1 MSKRCLYCYQNLQEN
16 ETDFHVA
23 CSKKIF
29 GVPIP
34 PVLPYSEND
43 MNELATQVI
52 QSRTTV
58 TGVQPKLSLH
68 LASAEQPNLAK
79 RFTIVGM
86 WGSYILK
93 TPSPHYPQ
101 LPEVEDLTMH
111 LASIAKIKV
120 VPHSLIRLS
129 SGNLA
134 YITRRIDRVK
144 KEKLHMEDFCQLT
157 DKLTEDKYRGSHEQV
172 AKAILKFSTTPGLD
186 VINFFELVL
195 FSFLTGNA
203 DMHLKNFSL
212 IYKPVIGPVFSPAY
226 DLVASALIFPAD
238 DEDLA
243 LTLNGK
249 KKKINRNDFI
259 AAFTTLGLDAKQQEN
274 IFKKMNKAKSS
285 WLEFI
290 DISFLNDEM
299 KLAYKNLIQNRFESV
314 YPTTTN
320 EQPTTHS

>member
-1 MSKRCLYCYQNLQEN
+1 MSKRCLYCYQLLSEN
-16 ETDFHVA
+16 ENDFHA
-23 CSKKIF
+23 SCSKKMF
-29 GVPIP
+29 GTAVPP
-34 PVLPYSEND
+34 MLPYSEDN
-43 MNELATQVI
+43 MNALASQVI
-52 QSRTTV
+52 QSQATI

-68 LASAEQPNLAK
+68 LTSAEQPNLAK

-86 WGSYILK
+86 WGGFILK
-93 TPSPHYPQ
+93 PPSPHYPQ

-111 LASIAKIKV
+111 LASLAKVKV
-120 VPHSLIRLS
+120 VPHSLIKLS

-134 YITRRIDRVK
+134 YITKRIDRVK
-144 KEKLHMEDFCQLT
+144 KEKLHMEDMCQLT

-172 AKAILKFSTTPGLD
+172 AKAILKYSATPGLD

-212 IYKPVIGPVFSPAY
+212 IHQAASGPELSPAY
-226 DLVASALIFPAD
+226 DLVATALVNPAD

-259 AAFTTLGLDAKQQEN
+259 SAFTTLGLDVKQQEN
-274 IFKKMNKAKSS
+274 IFKKMEKAKNS
-285 WLEFI
+285 WFEFI
-290 DISFLNDEM
+290 DSSFLNDEM
-299 KLAYKNLIQNRFESV
+299 KFAYKNMVTNRFARLS
-314 YPTTTN
+314 PTTN
-320 EQPTTHS
+320 